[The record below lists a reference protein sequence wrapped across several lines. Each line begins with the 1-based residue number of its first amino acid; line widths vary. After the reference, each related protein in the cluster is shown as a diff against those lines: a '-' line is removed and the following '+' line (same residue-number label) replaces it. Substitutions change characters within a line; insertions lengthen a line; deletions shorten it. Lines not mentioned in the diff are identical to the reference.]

1 MYVPRSPWTPRLP
14 ATAAG
19 AWSRTAWI
27 GGRRMW
33 GGGSFRHHLR
43 VQIGAAPV
51 KTISDGSRSPGQRS
65 TATSPL
71 HRRGMGWNIFT
82 CTYRI
87 PFPIEIQAKF
97 RSIRH
102 LVDGDS
108 GVDKVIDHLKLLN
121 GERPGDK
128 GREAHHEASY
138 VICHD
143 QQVEAAE
150 RMGRMGL
157 IPVDGQSTLLRVW
170 S

>member
-1 MYVPRSPWTPRLP
+1 
-14 ATAAG
+14 
-19 AWSRTAWI
+19 
-27 GGRRMW
+27 MW
-33 GGGSFRHHLR
+33 GGGSFRHHL
-43 VQIGAAPV
+43 
-51 KTISDGSRSPGQRS
+51 RS